1 MQFGFR
7 KGIGHELIEFA
18 IKEFG
23 ADHLWAL
30 EKNVKAL
37 HFTTDMDFAL
47 QVKSN
52 LSKHRPHHPTGIC
65 TFGEVRGCSGFGPYF
80 SRITSTK
87 DLAAGVSTRF
97 L

>member
-1 MQFGFR
+1 MV
-7 KGIGHELIEFA
+7 EFA

-23 ADHLWAL
+23 ADPLWAL

-52 LSKHRPHHPTGIC
+52 LSKYRPQSSHRNM
-65 TFGEVRGCSGFGPYF
+65 Y
-80 SRITSTK
+80 
-87 DLAAGVSTRF
+87 LW
-97 L
+97 